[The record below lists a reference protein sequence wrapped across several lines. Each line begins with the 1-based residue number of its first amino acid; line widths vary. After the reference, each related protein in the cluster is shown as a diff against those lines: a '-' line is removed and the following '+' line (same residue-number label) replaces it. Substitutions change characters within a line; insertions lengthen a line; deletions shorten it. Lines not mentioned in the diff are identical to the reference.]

1 MNKKFNKN
9 IQNSPMRFINRELSW
24 LSFNDRVL
32 NESENLQNL
41 LIERLR
47 FLSISGNNLDYFSV
61 KGADAVDFRSDNI
74 LNFES
79 LEKNS
84 IDLYS
89 SYKSIYLQDR
99 ENKIN
104 NSDDDGDDWGNFDN

>member
-1 MNKKFNKN
+1 MVFVKLVIPEGSNF
-9 IQNSPMRFINRELSW
+9 
-24 LSFNDRVL
+24 
-32 NESENLQNL
+32 
-41 LIERLR
+41 
-47 FLSISGNNLDYFSV
+47 FLSNTTS
-61 KGADAVDFRSDNI
+61 SDNI
-74 LNFES
+74 LNFDS

>member
-1 MNKKFNKN
+1 MGLIADSFVDPFAH
-9 IQNSPMRFINRELSW
+9 ITIRE
-24 LSFNDRVL
+24 
-32 NESENLQNL
+32 NEL
-41 LIERLR
+41 LG
-47 FLSISGNNLDYFSV
+47 ISGNNLDYFSV